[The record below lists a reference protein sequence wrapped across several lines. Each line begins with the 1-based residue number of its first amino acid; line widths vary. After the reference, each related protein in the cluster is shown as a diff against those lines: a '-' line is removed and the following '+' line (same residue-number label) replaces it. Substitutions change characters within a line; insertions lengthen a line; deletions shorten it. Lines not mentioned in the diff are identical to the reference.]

1 MSSQGVEWWA
11 IRSTSLGK
19 QDETTA
25 NGGGGGGGEK
35 TTPKGRKLPPPPPP
49 RATKVRRRRRKV
61 MGMSSSF
68 HGTDDG
74 GDCRSPKFCD
84 DELLVEE
91 EHLAQQQEPDEDHGD
106 DNAASNEDDG
116 NYDENE
122 EEEEEYDDDEE
133 EEYRKENDWNNPWRG
148 IFSGNSLVF
157 FTLSDQMLLGK
168 LIDSSIYEYGMFAL
182 YVTFVF
188 SLGRFLRV
196 YVVGMSHRI
205 IYEDWGDVEF
215 VKELLNDI
223 YAARWDNEYELEEEM
238 YGELIQLYRSPEK
251 LQEVTRPPK
260 KLIGIMNWPSTAK
273 TKTD

>member
-1 MSSQGVEWWA
+1 MASS
-11 IRSTSLGK
+11 SLG
-19 QDETTA
+19 A
-25 NGGGGGGGEK
+25 
-35 TTPKGRKLPPPPPP
+35 
-49 RATKVRRRRRKV
+49 
-61 MGMSSSF
+61 
-68 HGTDDG
+68 DDG

-84 DELLVEE
+84 DELLAEE
-91 EHLAQQQEPDEDHGD
+91 KTMAWEQEPD
-106 DNAASNEDDG
+106 DDG
-116 NYDENE
+116 NGDNDINIEDNDEDYDGNE
-122 EEEEEYDDDEE
+122 EEEEE
-133 EEYRKENDWNNPWRG
+133 EYREENDWNNPWRG

-196 YVVGMSHRI
+196 YVVGMSYRI
-205 IYEDWGDVEF
+205 IYEDWGDMEF

-223 YAARWDNEYELEEEM
+223 YAARWDREYELEEEM